1 MRPLVVVAALTLVHL
16 AAADAAHA
24 QGGLVGRMRRR
35 AEEALAGAHER
46 KGGLPAGFAR
56 PEYALTETRVAAI
69 LRGAERATAAAA
81 RNRELQAAAS
91 RTTTRAPSAD
101 EAAAAAHARCTLAVG
116 AALSAM
122 RLGRNGAETDA
133 TRRRLLELQQR
144 AERMNRDLEA
154 QQRAG
159 RPIDE
164 RAAMRTTL
172 ATTDTIARLLGKS
185 CPPPPESAWRLGS
198 DEDDETERTAREG
211 PLPGEQN
218 PDSVFRSAS
227 GLDDRQW
234 GEVRDKLIAFFE
246 AGARDVAPAGFA
258 DDEVRALRAALP
270 ALQRYRAQLQ
280 GQKGW

>member
-1 MRPLVVVAALTLVHL
+1 MRPLVVATLLVHL

-35 AEEALAGAHER
+35 AEEALAGTGER

-56 PEYALTETRVAAI
+56 PEYALTEARVSAI

-81 RNRELQAAAS
+81 RNRTLQEAAS
-91 RTTTRAPSAD
+91 RPGTRTPSAD
-101 EAAAAAHARCTLAVG
+101 EAAAAAHARCSLEVG

-122 RLGRNGAETDA
+122 RLGRSGAETDA

-144 AERMNRDLEA
+144 AERMNRDLAA

-164 RAAMRTTL
+164 RAAMRTAL
-172 ATTDTIARLLGKS
+172 ATTDTIARLLGRS
-185 CPPPPESAWRLGS
+185 CPPPPESAWKLGS
-198 DEDDETERTAREG
+198 DEDDEPEQTAREG

-218 PDSVFRSAS
+218 PDSVFRSEA

-234 GEVRDKLIAFFE
+234 GVVRDKLIAFFE
-246 AGARDVAPAGFA
+246 ASARDVAPAGFA

-270 ALQRYRAQLQ
+270 ALQRYGAQLQ
-280 GQKGW
+280 GRKGW